1 MNNTSFYG
9 GIRFSL
15 RDTYNLSIYLLEAI
29 MRIRIKTKW
38 SKEEREVSVEDAVSV
53 LAFNSWKIGMQTLLE
68 IENEN
73 FQIDSQVQRIEVIEE
88 VMAFMIQSLDRI
100 VHETTNDEDRA
111 ALISMY
117 AQKVADHV
125 QDNARDFSGPGDY
138 RTPFIEKLNARFES
152 YSDTKWN
159 AERHQPGFSMGRE
172 FGNNISD
179 VLGPKDRKWAL
190 DYIQQV
196 LMPEFYELFKKTVK
210 SVGLVED
217 EIKDVGGE
225 ELDSRHVMLRDKP
238 A

>member
-1 MNNTSFYG
+1 
-9 GIRFSL
+9 
-15 RDTYNLSIYLLEAI
+15 

-68 IENEN
+68 IENED
-73 FQIDSQVQRIEVIEE
+73 FQIDTQQQRIEVMEE
-88 VMAFMIQSLDRI
+88 IMAFMIQALDRI
-100 VHETTNDEDRA
+100 VHSTISDEDRG

-117 AQKVADHV
+117 AKKVADHV

-138 RTPFIEKLNARFES
+138 RTPFIDKLNKRFED

-159 AERHQPGFSMGRE
+159 EDKHEPAFSMGLE
-172 FGNNISD
+172 FGTNISD

-190 DYIQQV
+190 DYIQQL
-196 LMPEFYELFKKTVK
+196 LMPEFYALFKKTVK
-210 SVGLVED
+210 SVGLVEE

-225 ELDSRHVMLRDKP
+225 ALDSRHVMLRDKP
-238 A
+238 E

>member
-1 MNNTSFYG
+1 
-9 GIRFSL
+9 
-15 RDTYNLSIYLLEAI
+15 

-73 FQIDSQVQRIEVIEE
+73 FQIETQQQRIEVMEE
-88 VMAFMIQSLDRI
+88 IMAFMIQALDRI
-100 VHETTNDEDRA
+100 VHETLNDEDRGV
-111 ALISMY
+111 LISMY
-117 AQKVADHV
+117 AKKLADHV

-138 RTPFIEKLNARFES
+138 RTPFIEKINKRFEG
-152 YSDTKWN
+152 YSETKWN
-159 AERHQPGFSMGRE
+159 DDRDEPGFSMGRE
-172 FGNNISD
+172 FGTNISD

-196 LMPEFYELFKKTVK
+196 LMPEFYILFKKTIK
-210 SVGLVED
+210 SVGLVDD
-217 EIKDVGGE
+217 EIKGVEGA

-238 A
+238 E

>member
-1 MNNTSFYG
+1 
-9 GIRFSL
+9 
-15 RDTYNLSIYLLEAI
+15 

-68 IENEN
+68 IENED
-73 FQIDSQVQRIEVIEE
+73 FQIDTQQQRIAVIEE
-88 VMAFMIQSLDRI
+88 IMAFMIQALDRI
-100 VHETTNDEDRA
+100 VHSTISDEDRG

-117 AQKVADHV
+117 AKKVADHV

-138 RTPFIEKLNARFES
+138 RTPFIDKLNQRFED

-159 AERHQPGFSMGRE
+159 EDKHEPGFSMGRE
-172 FGNNISD
+172 FGTNISD

-196 LMPEFYELFKKTVK
+196 LMPEFYGLFKKTVK
-210 SVGLVED
+210 SVGLVEE

-225 ELDSRHVMLRDKP
+225 ALDSRHVMLRDKP
-238 A
+238 E

>member
-1 MNNTSFYG
+1 
-9 GIRFSL
+9 
-15 RDTYNLSIYLLEAI
+15 

-68 IENEN
+68 IENED
-73 FQIDSQVQRIEVIEE
+73 FQIDTQQQRIEVIEE
-88 VMAFMIQSLDRI
+88 IMAFMIQALDRI
-100 VHETTNDEDRA
+100 VHKTISDEDRG

-117 AQKVADHV
+117 AKKVADHV

-138 RTPFIEKLNARFES
+138 RTPFIDKLNKRFED

-159 AERHQPGFSMGRE
+159 EDKHEPAFSMGRE
-172 FGNNISD
+172 FGTKISN
-179 VLGPKDRKWAL
+179 VLGPKDKKWAL

-196 LMPEFYELFKKTVK
+196 LMPEFYALFKKTVK
-210 SVGLVED
+210 SVGLVEE

-225 ELDSRHVMLRDKP
+225 ALDSRHVMLRDKP
-238 A
+238 E

>member
-1 MNNTSFYG
+1 
-9 GIRFSL
+9 
-15 RDTYNLSIYLLEAI
+15 

-68 IENEN
+68 IENEY
-73 FQIDSQVQRIEVIEE
+73 FQIDTQQQRIQVIEE
-88 VMAFMIQSLDRI
+88 VMAFMIQALDRI
-100 VHETTNDEDRA
+100 VHETLSDEDRA

-117 AQKVADHV
+117 AKKIADHV

-138 RTPFIEKLNARFES
+138 RSPFIEKLNQRFES

-159 AERHQPGFSMGRE
+159 AEKHEPGFSMGRE
-172 FGNNISD
+172 FGNNVAD

-196 LMPEFYELFKKTVK
+196 LMPEFYALFKKTVK
-210 SVGLVED
+210 SVGLVDE
-217 EIKDVGGE
+217 EIKDVGGA
-225 ELDSRHVMLRDKP
+225 ELDSRHVLLRDKP